1 MSWSGLGK
9 KSAWGTW
16 GLSTRQQLGKCLAG
30 WYESTAWSGFR
41 QAWGTLGP
49 RVLGVAPPTGPV
61 AVRLFIAS
69 YMMGGLKSGLGRQNC
84 RSSSRHCPAVIFSV
98 LQLHRA
104 RVNGGYYPGYPW
116 EHHQQDGLYGADNG
130 WVDNTF
136 AVDSGKW
143 GWSSTL
149 MGGDYFPITENRLS
163 LVGDPN
169 QLHLLVKL
177 IDLGRGD
184 DS

>member
-1 MSWSGLGK
+1 MGVTTQ
-9 KSAWGTW
+9 GTP
-16 GLSTRQQLGKCLAG
+16 GST
-30 WYESTAWSGFR
+30 F
-41 QAWGTLGP
+41 
-49 RVLGVAPPTGPV
+49 
-61 AVRLFIAS
+61 
-69 YMMGGLKSGLGRQNC
+69 
-84 RSSSRHCPAVIFSV
+84 
-98 LQLHRA
+98 
-104 RVNGGYYPGYPW
+104 
-116 EHHQQDGLYGADNG
+116 HQQDGLYGADNG

-136 AVDSGKW
+136 AVDSGKR